1 MQAVILA
8 AGMGKRLKDLT
19 KDNTKCMVKVG
30 DKTLIERLLSQLD
43 AVNLNKI
50 IIVTGYK
57 AEELRSFIN
66 TLSINTPIEFIDNPI
81 YDKTNNIYSLSLA
94 SNELEKDDTLLFES
108 DIIFEDI
115 VLKALID
122 DKRKTLALVDK
133 YESWMDGTCVKLNDE
148 DEIIRFISKKD
159 FAFSECNE
167 YYKTINIYKFSKEF
181 SKYYYIP
188 FLNAYLSAIG
198 KNEYYEQVLSVI
210 TMLKE
215 PEIKAKRLEKGT
227 WYEIDD
233 VQDLDIATVLF
244 ADDEQKIQ
252 LMHKRF
258 GGFWRF
264 PTLLDFCYLVNPYY
278 PPQKMAE
285 ELKTNF
291 DTLLREYPSGQN
303 TNSLLASK
311 NFNVK
316 HKYIAVG
323 NGAAELIKELMNSL
337 DGATGFIRPTFEE
350 YPNRYK
356 DKENIVFV
364 PSNKDYSYSARDLIE
379 FFDNK
384 DIKNLV
390 LINPDNPSGSY
401 IKKDGI
407 KTIINWATTKG
418 INLIIDES
426 FADFAEDD
434 DNTLL
439 KNSILEENQNL
450 YVVKSISKSYG
461 VPGLRLGI
469 IASGNKENI
478 AKVKKGLS
486 IWNINS
492 FAEFYMQIEE
502 KYKGSYK
509 SAIEKL
515 QAERKYLFENIN
527 KIHRLRAIPS
537 EANYL
542 MVELTGTISAAYLE
556 AILLSKYNIL
566 IKNLSSKLEG
576 KEYIRVAIRNRAD
589 NNALLKAL
597 KEVIG

>member
-1 MQAVILA
+1 
-8 AGMGKRLKDLT
+8 MGKRLKDLT

-66 TLSINTPIEFIDNPI
+66 TLSIDTPIEFIDNPI

-115 VLKALID
+115 VLKSLID

-215 PEIKAKRLEKGT
+215 PEIRAKRLENGT

-244 ADDEQKIQ
+244 ADNEQKIQ

-278 PPQKMAE
+278 PPQKMVE

-291 DTLLREYPSGQN
+291 DTLLREYPPGQN

-316 HKYIAVG
+316 HEYIAVG

-364 PSNKDYSYSARDLIE
+364 PSNKDYSYSAKDLIE

-407 KTIINWATTKG
+407 KTIINWANTKA

-478 AKVKKGLS
+478 ARIKKGLS

-527 KIHRLRAIPS
+527 KIHGLRAIPS

-597 KEVIG
+597 KEVIE

>member
-8 AGMGKRLKDLT
+8 AGMGKRLKELT

-43 AVNLNKI
+43 SIRLNKI

-57 AEELRSFIN
+57 SDELISFIK
-66 TLSINTPIEFIDNPI
+66 TLPVNTPISYINNPI
-81 YDKTNNIYSLSLA
+81 YNKTNNIYSLSLA
-94 SNELEKDDTLLFES
+94 SNELQEDDTLLFES

-115 VLKALID
+115 VLKALIE
-122 DKRKTLALVDK
+122 DKRKTLALVAK

-148 DEIIRFISKKD
+148 DEIVRFISKKD
-159 FAFSECNE
+159 FDFKECSD
-167 YYKTINIYKFSKEF
+167 YYKTVNIYKFSKEF
-181 SKYYYIP
+181 STNYYVP

-198 KNEYYEQVLSVI
+198 KNEYYEQVLNVI

-215 PEIKAKRLEKGT
+215 PEIKAKRLEKGV

-244 ADDEQKIQ
+244 ADDEQKIN

-264 PTLLDFCYLVNPYY
+264 PTLIDFCYLVNPYY
-278 PPQKMAE
+278 PPKKMVD
-285 ELKTNF
+285 ELEANF
-291 DTLLREYPSGQN
+291 ETLLREYPSGQN
-303 TNSLLASK
+303 INSLLASK

-316 HKYIAVG
+316 HEYIAVG
-323 NGAAELIKELMNSL
+323 NGAAELIKSLMNSL

-356 DKENIVFV
+356 TKENVVFV
-364 PSNKDYSYSARDLIE
+364 PDNANYSYTADDLIN
-379 FFDNK
+379 FFSDK
-384 DIKNLV
+384 DIKNLIV
-390 LINPDNPSGSY
+390 INPDNPSGSY

-407 KTIINWATTKG
+407 TKLIKWAEKKEL
-418 INLIIDES
+418 NLIIDES
-426 FADFAEDD
+426 FADFADEED
-434 DNTLL
+434 NSLL
-439 KNSILEENQNL
+439 KNSILESYKNL
-450 YVVKSISKSYG
+450 FVVKSISKSYG

-469 IASGNKENI
+469 IASSNKERI
-478 AKVKKGLS
+478 KQIKEDVS

-502 KYKGSYK
+502 KYASSYK
-509 SAIEKL
+509 TSLEKL
-515 QAERKYLFENIN
+515 KGERNYLYENIN
-527 KIHRLRAIPS
+527 KIKGLRAIHS
-537 EANYL
+537 DANYL
-542 MVELTGTISAAYLE
+542 MVELTGDISAKYLE
-556 AILLSKYNIL
+556 AILLSRYGIL

-576 KEYIRVAIRNRAD
+576 KNYVRIAIRDRKD
-589 NNALLKAL
+589 NNALLEAL
-597 KEVIG
+597 KTEL